1 MDYRV
6 EQLAAAA
13 RVRVNTLRF
22 CQARGLLPAPR
33 REVRAAIY
41 GDAHLECLRRIRSL
55 QQQGFTLS
63 QIQRVL
69 ENPVL
74 DAQEPLL
81 DALIEESIGERAL
94 TREELAV
101 EAGMPEGL
109 VLAAEGA
116 GLFEPVIV
124 NGEPRFSEADL
135 AMARAGL
142 GLLEAGFPLQDL
154 LNLATRHARS
164 VQSACDAA
172 IDLFDDHIRKR
183 NLASDDGESVTRIF
197 KELLPQVTRL
207 VALHFQRTLVNRALN
222 RLGGKSEHRA
232 LVAALGESESARLE
246 VEVTWR

>member
-1 MDYRV
+1 VDYRV

-13 RVRVNTLRF
+13 RVPVDTLRF
-22 CQARGLLPAPR
+22 YQARGLLPAPR
-33 REVRAAIY
+33 REGRIAIY
-41 GDAHLECLRRIRSL
+41 DDAHLERLRRIRSL

-69 ENPVL
+69 ESSVL

-81 DALIEESIGERAL
+81 AALIEESIGERTL
-94 TREELAV
+94 SREELGV

-109 VLAAEGA
+109 VLAAESA

-142 GLLEAGFPLQDL
+142 SLLEAGFPLQEL
-154 LNLATRHARS
+154 MNLATRHARS

-172 IDLFDDHIRKR
+172 IDLFDDHIRKGVS
-183 NLASDDGESVTRIF
+183 ATDDGKAATHIF

-207 VALHFQRTLVNRALN
+207 VAIHFQRTLVNRALN
-222 RLGGKSEHRA
+222 RLRGKSEHRA
-232 LVAALGESESARLE
+232 LIAALDESESARLE

>member
-1 MDYRV
+1 VDYRV

-13 RVRVNTLRF
+13 KVRVDTLRF
-22 CQARGLLPAPR
+22 YQARGLLPAPR
-33 REVRAAIY
+33 REGRAAIY
-41 GDAHLECLRRIRSL
+41 VDAHLERLRRIRSL

-81 DALIEESIGERAL
+81 GALIEESIGERAL

-109 VLAAEGA
+109 VLAAESA
-116 GLFEPVIV
+116 GLLEPVIV

-142 GLLEAGFPLQDL
+142 GLLEAGFPLQEL

-172 IDLFDDHIRKR
+172 IDLFDDHIRKG
-183 NLASDDGESVTRIF
+183 NPGSDDGESVTQIF

-222 RLGGKSEHRA
+222 RLRGKSEHRA